1 MNVVELRK
9 LNILNASS
17 FFSYFSEMLLESSDH
32 DDEFI
37 KSTEVE
43 SSSHGVLVESK
54 LILAKFTFEKICL
67 GLHSRGKH

>member
-32 DDEFI
+32 DEFI